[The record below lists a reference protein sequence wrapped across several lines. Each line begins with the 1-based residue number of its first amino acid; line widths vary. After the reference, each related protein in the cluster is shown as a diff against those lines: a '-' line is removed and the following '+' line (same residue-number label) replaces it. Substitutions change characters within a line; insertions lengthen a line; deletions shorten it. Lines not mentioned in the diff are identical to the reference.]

1 MERTVMPTSE
11 MAPELSGHVRVA
23 GFTEMVA
30 EQEWVHQQKAQTP
43 PLVEN
48 ELTDVARSSG

>member
-1 MERTVMPTSE
+1 MPTSE